1 MKRPY
6 DQLFSRTRSS
16 LLMTSCPYY
25 RVSKDTSTLK
35 RCATN
40 KKILYPK

>member
-6 DQLFSRTRSS
+6 AQLCSRTRNS
-16 LLMTSCPYY
+16 LSMTSCPYY

-35 RCATN
+35 RCVMN